1 MCTPPGST
9 RPCNGADGG
18 WLAWR
23 SQWSS
28 NPPHPQGHKSALA
41 SFARGRIR
49 RRIRFLRKARELAY
63 RDLGGL
69 VFNLH
74 RFGQRNDALVLAK
87 LTTLGHIDSELRAL
101 ETTLHEPQP
110 LTVLSEAGITACA
123 RCAAIHSSE
132 DRFCPNCGLP
142 LHRHADLPA
151 DLRTGATPP
160 APAQAGAPGS
170 SPPSAFQRTLGAPVP
185 PAQGPRTG
193 WRLPDPD
200 ARHRHRDAD
209 AGAPATPSPAPAT
222 PAGGSPSPATPPA
235 ATPAS
240 GTPAGDAPAPAPPAR
255 GGQDD
260 DEATAIVRPPANR
273 Q

>member
-1 MCTPPGST
+1 MAFAVEQQPASPAGPQERPG
-9 RPCNGADGG
+9 
-18 WLAWR
+18 
-23 SQWSS
+23 
-28 NPPHPQGHKSALA
+28 
-41 SFARGRIR
+41 FIARGRIR

-160 APAQAGAPGS
+160 AAAQAGASGS
-170 SPPSAFQRTLGAPVP
+170 PAPSAFQRTLGAPVP
-185 PAQGPRTG
+185 PAQGPG
-193 WRLPDPD
+193 GP
-200 ARHRHRDAD
+200 AG
-209 AGAPATPSPAPAT
+209 GAPIPTPAAATPAPAT
-222 PAGGSPSPATPPA
+222 PAGPSPAAATPPAGSPSPGAPPA

-240 GTPAGDAPAPAPPAR
+240 GTPAGDAPAPTPPAR